1 MKPRGLLAAV
11 IVLAALGVAIYF
23 SNRKQKADAAK
34 PATDTTATT
43 KILNI
48 PEDQIKQ
55 VGIKKTGAETIV
67 LRKGDDGKWQIAEPK
82 PLRADQDAAKSLVGA
97 LSTLNADK
105 VVEDKAA
112 DLSPY
117 GLNAPTLDVTVT
129 KKDGKSQDFLVGD
142 DTPTGGGAYAK
153 LAGDAHV
160 YTIGSFV
167 KTSIDKTPNDLR
179 DKRLLTFDQDKLTR
193 VDLQPAKGETIEF
206 GKDNQN
212 DWQILRPKPMRADG
226 SQVEELIRK
235 LKDAKMDAAISDE
248 DAKKAAAAYASGTKV
263 AVASVTDASGTET
276 LDVRKDKDKNYYAK
290 SSALAGVSDGIYKV
304 TADLG
309 DGLDKKVDDFRNKK
323 LFDFGWTDP
332 NKVEVGKAAF
342 EKSGDKWMS
351 GVRQMD
357 APSVQ
362 SVVDKLR
369 DLAATKFVDSAAPSS
384 GTPVLEITV
393 RSNNGK
399 RVEKVSITKQ
409 GDTYFAKRE
418 NEPSIYQLD
427 GKAVEDLQKA
437 ANEVKEF
444 QPPKKK

>member
-11 IVLAALGVAIYF
+11 IVLAALGGALYW

-34 PATDTTATT
+34 PATDTATP
-43 KILNI
+43 KILSI
-48 PEDQIKQ
+48 PEDQIKE
-55 VGIKKTGAETIV
+55 VSIKKTGAETTV
-67 LRKGDDGKWQIAEPK
+67 LRKGEDGKWQIVEPK
-82 PLRADQDAAKSLVGA
+82 PQRADQDAAKSLAGSFA
-97 LSTLNADK
+97 TLNADK
-105 VVEDKAA
+105 VVEDKAT

-129 KKDGKSQDFLVGD
+129 KKDGKAQDFLVGD
-142 DTPTGGGAYAK
+142 DEPTGGGAYAK
-153 LAGDAHV
+153 LAGDPHV
-160 YTIGSFV
+160 YTVASFV

-206 GKDNQN
+206 GKNNQN
-212 DWQILRPKPMRADG
+212 DWQILKPKPLRADG

-248 DAKKAAAAYASGTKV
+248 DAKKAAAGYASGTKV

-290 SSALAGVSDGIYKV
+290 SSAVDGVYKV

-332 NKVEVGKAAF
+332 NKVEIGKATF
-342 EKSGDKWMS
+342 EKSGDKWMN
-351 GVRQMD
+351 GPKQLD

-369 DLAATKFVDSAAPSS
+369 DLAATKFVDTGG
-384 GTPVLEITV
+384 GTPVLDITV
-393 RSNNGK
+393 DSNSGK
-399 RVEKVSITKQ
+399 RVEKVSITKL
-409 GDTYFAKRE
+409 GDAYFAKRE

-427 GKAVEDLQKA
+427 AKAVEDLQKA
-437 ANEVKEF
+437 ANEVKPF
-444 QPPKKK
+444 QPPKK

>member
-11 IVLAALGVAIYF
+11 IVLAALGGALYW

-34 PATDTTATT
+34 PATDTAATT
-43 KILNI
+43 KILSI
-48 PEDQIKQ
+48 PEDQVKE
-55 VGIKKTGAETIV
+55 VRLKKAGADATV

-82 PLRADQDAAKSLVGA
+82 PLRADQDTAKSLISS

-117 GLNAPTLDVTVT
+117 GLNAPTLDVTVI

-160 YTIGSFV
+160 YTIASYV
-167 KTSIDKTPNDLR
+167 KTGIDKTPNDLR

-193 VDLQPAKGETIEF
+193 VDLQAAQGETIEF
-206 GKDNQN
+206 GKNNQN
-212 DWQILRPKPMRADG
+212 DWQILKPRPLRADG

-235 LKDAKMDAAISDE
+235 LKDAKMDATISDE
-248 DAKKAAAAYASGTKV
+248 DAKKAATAFASGTKV

-276 LDVRKDKDKNYYAK
+276 LEVRKDKDKNYYAK
-290 SSALAGVSDGIYKV
+290 STAADGIYKV

-332 NKVEVGKAAF
+332 NKVEVGKLTV

-351 GVRQMD
+351 GAKQMD

-369 DLAATKFVDSAAPSS
+369 DLASAKFVES
-384 GTPVLEITV
+384 GGGAPVLDITV
-393 RSNNGK
+393 SSNSGK
-399 RVEKVSITKQ
+399 RVEKVSISKQ

>member
-11 IVLAALGVAIYF
+11 IVLAALGGALYW

-34 PATDTTATT
+34 PATDTATP
-43 KILNI
+43 KILSI
-48 PEDQIKQ
+48 PEDQIKE
-55 VGIKKTGAETIV
+55 VSIKKTGAETTV
-67 LRKGDDGKWQIAEPK
+67 LRKGDDGKWQIVEPK
-82 PLRADQDAAKSLVGA
+82 PQRADQDAAKSLAGSFA
-97 LSTLNADK
+97 TLNADK
-105 VVEDKAA
+105 VVEDKAT

-129 KKDGKSQDFLVGD
+129 KKDGKAQDFLVGD
-142 DTPTGGGAYAK
+142 DEPTGGGAYAK
-153 LAGDAHV
+153 LAGDPHV
-160 YTIGSFV
+160 YTVASFV

-206 GKDNQN
+206 GKNNQN
-212 DWQILRPKPMRADG
+212 DWQILKPKPLRADG

-248 DAKKAAAAYASGTKV
+248 DAKKAAAGYASGTKV

-290 SSALAGVSDGIYKV
+290 SSAVDGVYKV

-332 NKVEVGKAAF
+332 NKVEIGKATF
-342 EKSGDKWMS
+342 EKSGDKWMN
-351 GVRQMD
+351 GPKQLD

-369 DLAATKFVDSAAPSS
+369 DLAATKFVDTGG
-384 GTPVLEITV
+384 GTPVLDITV
-393 RSNNGK
+393 DSNSGK
-399 RVEKVSITKQ
+399 RVEKVSITKL
-409 GDTYFAKRE
+409 GDAYFAKRE

-427 GKAVEDLQKA
+427 AKAVEDLQKA
-437 ANEVKEF
+437 ANEVKPF
-444 QPPKKK
+444 QPPKK

>member
-11 IVLAALGVAIYF
+11 IVLAALGGVLF
-23 SNRKQKADAAK
+23 WSNRKQKAEAAK
-34 PATDTTATT
+34 PSTDTAT
-43 KILNI
+43 KILSI
-48 PEDQIKQ
+48 PEDQIKG
-55 VGIKKTGAETIV
+55 VTLKKTGAEPTV
-67 LRKGDDGKWQIAEPK
+67 LQLGADGRWQLTEPK
-82 PLRADQDAAKSLVGA
+82 PQRADQDGVKSLLTA
-97 LSTLNADK
+97 LSSMNADK
-105 VVEDKAA
+105 VVEDKAT

-117 GLNAPTLDVTVT
+117 GLTAPTLDATVV
-129 KKDGKSQDFLVGD
+129 KKDGKSQEVLVGD
-142 DTPTGGGAYAK
+142 DQPTGGGAYAK
-153 LAGDAHV
+153 LAGDPHV
-160 YTIGSFV
+160 YTIASYV
-167 KTSIDKTPNDLR
+167 KTGIDKTPNDLR

-193 VDLQPAKGETIEF
+193 VDVQPAKGETIEF
-206 GKDNQN
+206 GKNNQN
-212 DWQILRPKPMRADG
+212 DWQILKPKPLRADG

-248 DAKKAAAAYASGTKV
+248 DAMKAAAGFASGTKV
-263 AVASVTDASGTET
+263 AVAGVTDSSGTET
-276 LDVRKDKDKNYYAK
+276 LEVRKDKDKNYYAK
-290 SSALAGVSDGIYKV
+290 SSAVDGIYKV

-332 NKVEVGKAAF
+332 NKVDVGKLSV

-351 GVRQMD
+351 GTKQMD

-369 DLAATKFVDSAAPSS
+369 DLAATKFLDSGS
-384 GTPVLEITV
+384 GTPVLDITV
-393 RSNNGK
+393 SSNSGK
-399 RVEKVSITKQ
+399 RVEKVAISKQ

-427 GKAVEDLQKA
+427 SKAVEDLQKA
-437 ANEVKEF
+437 ANEVKPF

>member
-11 IVLAALGVAIYF
+11 IVLAALGGALYW

-34 PATDTTATT
+34 PATDTAATT
-43 KILNI
+43 KILSI
-48 PEDQIKQ
+48 PEDQVKE
-55 VGIKKTGAETIV
+55 VRLKKAGADATV

-82 PLRADQDAAKSLVGA
+82 PLRADQDTAKSLISS

-117 GLNAPTLDVTVT
+117 GLNAPTLDVTVI

-160 YTIGSFV
+160 YTIASYV
-167 KTSIDKTPNDLR
+167 KTGIDKTPNDLR

-193 VDLQPAKGETIEF
+193 VDLQAAQGETIEF
-206 GKDNQN
+206 GKNNQN
-212 DWQILRPKPMRADG
+212 DWQILKPRPLRADG

-235 LKDAKMDAAISDE
+235 LKDAKMDATISDE
-248 DAKKAAAAYASGTKV
+248 DAKKAATAFASGTKV

-276 LDVRKDKDKNYYAK
+276 LEVRKDKDKNYYAK
-290 SSALAGVSDGIYKV
+290 STAADGIYKV

-332 NKVEVGKAAF
+332 NKVEVGKLTV

-351 GVRQMD
+351 GAKQMD

-369 DLAATKFVDSAAPSS
+369 DLASAKFVES
-384 GTPVLEITV
+384 GGGAPVLDITV
-393 RSNNGK
+393 SSNSGK
-399 RVEKVSITKQ
+399 RVEKVSISKQ

-427 GKAVEDLQKA
+427 SKAVEDLQKA

>member
-1 MKPRGLLAAV
+1 M
-11 IVLAALGVAIYF
+11 
-23 SNRKQKADAAK
+23 
-34 PATDTTATT
+34 
-43 KILNI
+43 
-48 PEDQIKQ
+48 
-55 VGIKKTGAETIV
+55 
-67 LRKGDDGKWQIAEPK
+67 
-82 PLRADQDAAKSLVGA
+82 
-97 LSTLNADK
+97 
-105 VVEDKAA
+105 
-112 DLSPY
+112 
-117 GLNAPTLDVTVT
+117 LDVTVT

-153 LAGDAHV
+153 LAGDPHV
-160 YTIGSFV
+160 YTIASYV

-193 VDLQPAKGETIEF
+193 VDLQPAKGDTIEF
-206 GKDNQN
+206 GKNNQN
-212 DWQILRPKPMRADG
+212 DWQILKPKPLRADG

-235 LKDAKMDAAISDE
+235 LKDAKMDATISDE
-248 DAKKAAAAYASGTKV
+248 DAKKAAAAYGPGTKV
-263 AVASVTDASGTET
+263 ATASVTDASGTET
-276 LDVRKDKDKNYYAK
+276 LEVRKDKDKNYYAK
-290 SSALAGVSDGIYKV
+290 SSTVDGIYKV

-332 NKVEVGKAAF
+332 NKIDIGKAAF

-351 GVRQMD
+351 GAKQMD

-369 DLAATKFVDSAAPSS
+369 DLTAGKFLDSGA
-384 GTPVLEITV
+384 GTPVLDITV
-393 RSNNGK
+393 SSNNGK

-427 GKAVEDLQKA
+427 SKAVEDLQKA
-437 ANEVKEF
+437 TNEVKLF
-444 QPPKKK
+444 QPPKK

>member
-11 IVLAALGVAIYF
+11 IVLAALGGVLF
-23 SNRKQKADAAK
+23 WSNRKQKAEAAK
-34 PATDTTATT
+34 PSTDTAT
-43 KILNI
+43 KILSI
-48 PEDQIKQ
+48 PEDQIKG
-55 VGIKKTGAETIV
+55 VTLKKTGAEPTV
-67 LRKGDDGKWQIAEPK
+67 LQLGADGRWQLTEPK
-82 PLRADQDAAKSLVGA
+82 PQRADQDGVKSLLTA
-97 LSTLNADK
+97 LSSMNADK
-105 VVEDKAA
+105 VVEDKAT

-117 GLNAPTLDVTVT
+117 GLTAPTLDATVV
-129 KKDGKSQDFLVGD
+129 KKDGKSQEVLVGD
-142 DTPTGGGAYAK
+142 DQPTGGGAYAK
-153 LAGDAHV
+153 LAGDPHV
-160 YTIGSFV
+160 YTIASYV
-167 KTSIDKTPNDLR
+167 KTGIDKTPNDLR

-193 VDLQPAKGETIEF
+193 VDVQPAKGETIEF
-206 GKDNQN
+206 GKNNQY
-212 DWQILRPKPMRADG
+212 DWQILKPKPLRADG

-248 DAKKAAAAYASGTKV
+248 DAMKAAAGFASGTKV
-263 AVASVTDASGTET
+263 AVAGVTDSSGTET
-276 LDVRKDKDKNYYAK
+276 LEVRKDKDKNYYAK
-290 SSALAGVSDGIYKV
+290 SSAVDGIYKV

-332 NKVEVGKAAF
+332 NKVDVGKLSV

-351 GVRQMD
+351 GTKQMD

-369 DLAATKFVDSAAPSS
+369 DLAATKFLDSGS
-384 GTPVLEITV
+384 GTPVLDITV
-393 RSNNGK
+393 SSNSGK
-399 RVEKVSITKQ
+399 RVEKVAISKQ

-427 GKAVEDLQKA
+427 SKAVEDLQKA
-437 ANEVKEF
+437 ANEVKPF